1 MTRMSKCSSSVDDCL
16 KVSLLLPH
24 PERPLGRGH
33 VAEAP
38 HSRRPLRR
46 GNPCNLTKANDSST
60 YASSRLRRNIPA
72 LGDVRLGGICAN
84 APSTAAKY
92 PGRVAGA
99 AITVRMMCH
108 RVTKTRISPPVSHLD
123 STGNI
128 PCNRAVSKCTQA
140 AFLHRQSAEHGR
152 EETCCSTPLGR
163 TRGAGSKDRA

>member
-1 MTRMSKCSSSVDDCL
+1 MQLVHDCF
-16 KVSLLLPH
+16 KASLLLPH
-24 PERPLGRGH
+24 PERPLGRGN

-46 GNPCNLTKANDSST
+46 DDPCNLTKANDSST
-60 YASSRLRRNIPA
+60 YASSRLRRNTPA

-108 RVTKTRISPPVSHLD
+108 RVTTTRISPPASRPD
-123 STGNI
+123 SAENMS
-128 PCNRAVSKCTQA
+128 CNRAVSKCKQV
-140 AFLHRQSAEHGR
+140 AFLHRQSVEHGQ
-152 EETCCSTPLGR
+152 EETCCSTPPGH
-163 TRGAGSKDRA
+163 TREARRKDHA